1 MALLDET
8 FCEFL
13 TGANAMMVA
22 TRDAANT
29 PTITRPAGCVIS
41 PDRSRVVVYLV
52 EDPADLTIANVRAT
66 GAIALVL
73 ARPSSYETY
82 QLKGIDA
89 RMEEVTA
96 ADQPNLQHYN
106 DIIIAEMISVGL
118 TRQLASDII
127 PAPQVSMARVSFSPS
142 EVYRQTPGPGA
153 GEKREG

>member
-1 MALLDET
+1 MPMLDEA

-22 TRDAANT
+22 TRDTANA
-29 PTITRPAGCVIS
+29 PTITRPAGCVVS
-41 PDRSRVVVYLV
+41 PDRTRVVVYLV
-52 EDPADLTIANVRAT
+52 EDPADPTITNIRDT

-73 ARPSSYETY
+73 ARPSNYETY

-89 RMEEVTA
+89 RSEAITD
-96 ADQPNLQHYN
+96 ADQPNLLHYN

-127 PAPQVSMARVSFSPS
+127 PAPQVSMARVSFSPC

-153 GEKREG
+153 GEKR